1 MTTIVC
7 LHCERIVLRNKKLK
21 HHEQRYCNLAGCQR
35 ARRLL
40 FARKK
45 YEKDKKFRSAKL
57 VKAMAYR
64 KKDRLKYS
72 EYMFTYRDSHPE
84 YVLKNNQK
92 QRDRYGQKKGKKSG
106 EEKIVNPYTLM
117 PQQSDI
123 EHVYA
128 MCVPCMSHAAHTC
141 CKLLKKIKN
150 TNLYSSDYNKC
161 VNFPEGESPLRWESC
176 P

>member
-1 MTTIVC
+1 MSMTTIVC
-7 LHCERIVLRNKKLK
+7 LHCGRIVLRNKKLK

-72 EYMFTYRDSHPE
+72 ENMFTYRDSHPE

-92 QRDRYGQKKGKKSG
+92 QLDR
-106 EEKIVNPYTLM
+106 
-117 PQQSDI
+117 
-123 EHVYA
+123 
-128 MCVPCMSHAAHTC
+128 
-141 CKLLKKIKN
+141 
-150 TNLYSSDYNKC
+150 
-161 VNFPEGESPLRWESC
+161 
-176 P
+176 